1 MSMLAEL
8 VEVVIG
14 VDTHS
19 QTHTA
24 AVLDARTGGVLA
36 RATVTADPDGYAE
49 LVALAEQHSGLRA
62 WAMAGAGGYGA
73 GLARHLAAGSEMVV
87 ELDRPKRPARRAG
100 AKSDPIDAERA
111 ARDALARTR
120 LAQPKTGAER
130 AALQMR
136 LTARRAA
143 VEATSTSQRQLLA
156 MVITAPEQVRA
167 RFRGQNTRAMI
178 TTAARLRPGASTDD
192 IEVITALTVLHDLA
206 DRIRFLEA
214 EALGHEK
221 AIRTI
226 VRSWRSDLLELTGVG
241 PIVAAT
247 VLTAWSHPGRCRNDA
262 AFAMLAGTAPIP
274 ASSGK
279 TVRYRLN
286 RSGDRQLNRAL
297 HTVTLSRLHQGLCP
311 SSDQR
316 AQAVTQSGLL
326 LLDPGERRAFA
337 GEGGDGRWPLRGVY
351 AEGVA
356 EVGEGDALEQCDPRR
371 VLVGGLLRVVA
382 GDTPEG
388 VLRVGEG
395 EQGLGAGAE
404 GVGVC

>member
-49 LVALAEQHSGLRA
+49 LLALAEQHAGLRA
-62 WAMAGAGGYGA
+62 WAMEGTGGYGA
-73 GLARHLAAGSEMVV
+73 GLARHLADGGEMVV
-87 ELDRPKRPARRAG
+87 ELDRPKRPARWAG

-111 ARDALARTR
+111 ARDALARVQ

-130 AALQMR
+130 ASLQMR

-143 VEATSTSQRQLLA
+143 VEAATAGQRQLLA
-156 MVITAPEQVRA
+156 MVITSPEQVRS
-167 RFRGQNTRAMI
+167 RFRGQSTRAMI
-178 TTAARLRPGASTDD
+178 ATAAGLRPTASSGDV
-192 IEVITALTVLHDLA
+192 EAITALTVLRELA
-206 DRIRFLEA
+206 RRIRFLEA
-214 EALGHEK
+214 EALDHEK
-221 AIRTI
+221 AIRAI
-226 VRSWRSDLLELTGVG
+226 VRSWRPDLLQLTGVG

-247 VLTAWSHPGRCRNDA
+247 VLTAWSHPGRCRSDA

-279 TVRYRLN
+279 TVRHRLN

-297 HTVTLSRLHQGLCP
+297 HTVVLSRLQRDERTRAYADRRRTQGKTDREIKRCLKRYIARELYRRLE
-311 SSDQR
+311 SS
-316 AQAVTQSGLL
+316 
-326 LLDPGERRAFA
+326 P
-337 GEGGDGRWPLRGVY
+337 
-351 AEGVA
+351 VA
-356 EVGEGDALEQCDPRR
+356 A
-371 VLVGGLLRVVA
+371 
-382 GDTPEG
+382 
-388 VLRVGEG
+388 
-395 EQGLGAGAE
+395 
-404 GVGVC
+404 

>member
-36 RATVTADPDGYAE
+36 RVTVTADPDGYAE

-62 WAMAGAGGYGA
+62 WAMEGTGGYGA
-73 GLARHLAAGSEMVV
+73 GLARHLTGTGELVV

-120 LAQPKTGAER
+120 LAQPKTGPER
-130 AALQMR
+130 AALQLR

-143 VEATSTSQRQLLA
+143 VQAATAAQRQLLA
-156 MVITAPEQVRA
+156 MVITAPEPVRA
-167 RFRGQNTRAMI
+167 RFRGQSTRAMI
-178 TTAARLRPGASTDD
+178 TTAARLRPGASSGDVET
-192 IEVITALTVLHDLA
+192 VTALTVLHDLA
-206 DRIRFLEA
+206 RRIRFLEA
-214 EALGHEK
+214 EALDHEK
-221 AIRTI
+221 AIRAI
-226 VRSWRSDLLELTGVG
+226 VRSWRPDLLELTGIG

-247 VLTAWSHPGRCRNDA
+247 VVTAWSHPGRCRNDA
-262 AFAMLAGTAPIP
+262 AFAMLAGAAPIP

-297 HTVTLSRLHQGLCP
+297 HTVVLSRL
-311 SSDQR
+311 QR
-316 AQAVTQSGLL
+316 DERTRAYA
-326 LLDPGERRAFA
+326 DRRRA
-337 GEGGDGRWPLRGVY
+337 EGKTDREIKRCLKRYIARDLYRRLESPRSRL
-351 AEGVA
+351 
-356 EVGEGDALEQCDPRR
+356 DAS
-371 VLVGGLLRVVA
+371 
-382 GDTPEG
+382 
-388 VLRVGEG
+388 
-395 EQGLGAGAE
+395 
-404 GVGVC
+404 

>member
-24 AVLDARTGGVLA
+24 AVVDARTGGVLA

-62 WAMAGAGGYGA
+62 WAMEGTGGYGA
-73 GLARHLAAGSEMVV
+73 GLARHLADVGELVV

-111 ARDALARTR
+111 ARDALVRAH
-120 LAQPKTGAER
+120 LGQPKTGAER

-143 VEATSTSQRQLLA
+143 VEAATAAQRQLLA
-156 MVITAPEQVRA
+156 MVITAPEVVRA
-167 RFRGQNTRAMI
+167 RFRGQTTRAMI
-178 TTAARLRPGASTDD
+178 TTAGRLRPGASSGNV
-192 IEVITALTVLHDLA
+192 EVLTALTVLHDLA
-206 DRIRFLEA
+206 RRIRFLEA
-214 EALGHEK
+214 EALDHEK
-221 AIRTI
+221 AIRAI
-226 VRSWRSDLLELTGVG
+226 VRSWRPDLLELTGVG

-247 VLTAWSHPGRCRNDA
+247 VLTAWSHPGRCRSDA

-297 HTVTLSRLHQGLCP
+297 HTVTLTRL
-311 SSDQR
+311 QR
-316 AQAVTQSGLL
+316 DDRTRAYA
-326 LLDPGERRAFA
+326 DRRRA
-337 GEGGDGRWPLRGVY
+337 EGRTDREIKRCLKRYIARELYRRLESPP
-351 AEGVA
+351 VA
-356 EVGEGDALEQCDPRR
+356 A
-371 VLVGGLLRVVA
+371 
-382 GDTPEG
+382 
-388 VLRVGEG
+388 
-395 EQGLGAGAE
+395 
-404 GVGVC
+404 

>member
-14 VDTHS
+14 VDTHKD
-19 QTHTA
+19 THTA
-24 AVLDARTGGVLA
+24 AVVDARTGGVLA
-36 RATVTADPDGYAE
+36 TTTVAADPDGYAE

-62 WAMAGAGGYGA
+62 WAMEGTGGYGA
-73 GLARHLAAGSEMVV
+73 GLARHLAVADELVV

-111 ARDALARTR
+111 ARDALARGR

-143 VEATSTSQRQLLA
+143 VEAATAAQRQLLA
-156 MVITAPEQVRA
+156 LVITGPEVVRV
-167 RFRGQNTRAMI
+167 RFRGQTTRAMI
-178 TTAARLRPGASTDD
+178 STAARLRPSAGSGDV
-192 IEVITALTVLHDLA
+192 EVTTALRVLRDLA
-206 DRIRFLEA
+206 RRIHFLEA
-214 EALGHEK
+214 EALGHEQ

-226 VRSWRSDLLELTGVG
+226 VRSWRPDLLQLTGVG

-262 AFAMLAGTAPIP
+262 AFAMLAGAAPIP

-297 HTVTLSRLHQGLCP
+297 HTVTLTRL
-311 SSDQR
+311 QR
-316 AQAVTQSGLL
+316 DERTRAYA
-326 LLDPGERRAFA
+326 DRRRA
-337 GEGGDGRWPLRGVY
+337 EGKTDREIKRCLKRYIARELYRRLETPTSAL
-351 AEGVA
+351 
-356 EVGEGDALEQCDPRR
+356 DA
-371 VLVGGLLRVVA
+371 A
-382 GDTPEG
+382 
-388 VLRVGEG
+388 
-395 EQGLGAGAE
+395 
-404 GVGVC
+404 

>member
-1 MSMLAEL
+1 MTMLAEL

-36 RATVTADPDGYAE
+36 RATVPADPDGYAE
-49 LVALAEQHSGLRA
+49 LVALAEEHSGLRA
-62 WAMAGAGGYGA
+62 WAMEGTGGYGA
-73 GLARHLAAGSEMVV
+73 GLARHLAAGEEMVV

-120 LAQPKTGAER
+120 LAQPKTGPER

-143 VEATSTSQRQLLA
+143 VEAAGTGQRQLLA
-156 MVITAPEQVRA
+156 MVITAPEPVRA
-167 RFRGQNTRAMI
+167 RFRGQTTRAMI
-178 TTAARLRPGASTDD
+178 ATAARLRPGASSGDVET
-192 IEVITALTVLHDLA
+192 VTALTVLHDLA
-206 DRIRFLEA
+206 GRIRFLEA
-214 EALGHEK
+214 EALDHEK

-226 VRSWRSDLLELTGVG
+226 VRTWRPDLLGLTGVG

-247 VLTAWSHPGRCRNDA
+247 VLTAWSHPGRCRDDA
-262 AFAMLAGTAPIP
+262 AFAMLAGAAPIP

-279 TVRYRLN
+279 TVRHRLN

-297 HTVTLSRLHQGLCP
+297 HTVILSRLQH
-311 SSDQR
+311 DQR
-316 AQAVTQSGLL
+316 TRAYADRRRTQGKTDREIKRCLKRYIAREL
-326 LLDPGERRAFA
+326 YRRL
-337 GEGGDGRWPLRGVY
+337 ESPP
-351 AEGVA
+351 VA
-356 EVGEGDALEQCDPRR
+356 A
-371 VLVGGLLRVVA
+371 
-382 GDTPEG
+382 
-388 VLRVGEG
+388 
-395 EQGLGAGAE
+395 
-404 GVGVC
+404 

>member
-1 MSMLAEL
+1 MSMLADL

-24 AVLDARTGGVLA
+24 AVVDARTGGVLA

-49 LVALAEQHSGLRA
+49 LVALAEEHSGLRA
-62 WAMAGAGGYGA
+62 WAMEGTGGYGA
-73 GLARHLAAGSEMVV
+73 GLARHLAAGEEMVV

-120 LAQPKTGAER
+120 LAQPKTGPER

-143 VEATSTSQRQLLA
+143 VEAATAAQRQLLA
-156 MVITAPEQVRA
+156 MVITAPEVVRA
-167 RFRGQNTRAMI
+167 RFRGQTTRAAI
-178 TTAARLRPGASTDD
+178 TTAAQLRPGASKADL
-192 IEVITALTVLHDLA
+192 EVITALTVLHELA
-206 DRIRFLEA
+206 RRIRLLEA
-214 EALGHEK
+214 EALGHEQ

-226 VRSWRSDLLELTGVG
+226 VRSWRPDLLELTGVG

-247 VLTAWSHPGRCRNDA
+247 VLTAWSHPGRCRDDA

-297 HTVTLSRLHQGLCP
+297 HTVALTRLHR
-311 SSDQR
+311 DERTR
-316 AQAVTQSGLL
+316 AYA
-326 LLDPGERRAFA
+326 DRRRA
-337 GEGGDGRWPLRGVY
+337 EGKTDREIKRCLKRY
-351 AEGVA
+351 IARELYRR
-356 EVGEGDALEQCDPRR
+356 LESVP
-371 VLVGGLLRVVA
+371 A
-382 GDTPEG
+382 T
-388 VLRVGEG
+388 
-395 EQGLGAGAE
+395 A
-404 GVGVC
+404 